1 MPSDA
6 FFLDSSFVIALA
18 QATDEHHRRAVE
30 LGAAAEQRRVELV
43 TTRAVLLEVGSA
55 LAKVR
60 SRQDAIRL
68 INSLQ
73 TSARVEVVPVTEEI
87 TTRGWNLFCQRTDK
101 DWSWTDCI
109 SFVVMK
115 ERGLV
120 NALTSD
126 QHFDQAGFVALLKQ

>member
-6 FFLDSSFVIALA
+6 FFLDSSFLIALA
-18 QATDEHHRRAVE
+18 QVTDEHHRRAVE
-30 LGAAAEQRRVELV
+30 WGASTEQRRVELV

-60 SRQDAIRL
+60 LRQDAIRL

-73 TSARVEVVPVTEEI
+73 TSAQVEIVPVTEEFI
-87 TTRGWNLFCQRTDK
+87 VRGWKLFCQRTDK

-115 ERGLV
+115 ERGLMS
-120 NALTSD
+120 ALTSD
-126 QHFDQAGFVALLKQ
+126 QHFEQAGFTALLRK